1 MGEVLAGVEK
11 VGVVAL
17 LIGAGFM
24 WNDIGDMEGELV
36 KVNQNIIELHKQYGE
51 LTGKL
56 DTLIQLNGSKPT
68 QAAKP

>member
-1 MGEVLAGVEK
+1 MGEILAGVEK

-24 WNDIGDMEGELV
+24 WNDIGDMEDELV
-36 KVNQNIIELHKQYGE
+36 KVNRNIVELHKQYGE

-56 DTLIQLNGSKPT
+56 DTLIQLNGGKSA